1 VPFFGR
7 LRLRELTA
15 VHVPAFKARKV
26 EEGLNPNTV
35 GVMQGVL
42 STALNQAVD
51 NGLIPSNPASR
62 VKKAATRG
70 QSPMRPCPRKRP
82 QGSYGPLWARET
94 RPDNPRAQNRD
105 APGRAHGSKVEDVD
119 LASKPSITVR
129 RSADTRT
136 KARVSTTKSG
146 EEHMIRIGPRTV
158 EALKAHRAW
167 QLEEAGLLD
176 VCCMD

>member
-1 VPFFGR
+1 MGRLTLGEHLQSWLTDTARYQISESTFERYERSFRTHLLPFFGR

-51 NGLIPSNPASR
+51 DGLIPSNPASR

-70 QSPMRPCPRKRP
+70 QSPMRLCPRKRP
-82 QGSYGPLWARET
+82 QSSYRPL
-94 RPDNPRAQNRD
+94 
-105 APGRAHGSKVEDVD
+105 
-119 LASKPSITVR
+119 
-129 RSADTRT
+129 
-136 KARVSTTKSG
+136 
-146 EEHMIRIGPRTV
+146 
-158 EALKAHRAW
+158 
-167 QLEEAGLLD
+167 
-176 VCCMD
+176 